1 MSISGIIRKAEA
13 LAERGDFIKALELY
27 KEAVHKSRK
36 LKKVTEDTLLAYNNM
51 IILMLRLNDSREGL
65 IEAKKY
71 ALEFI
76 RMAKKT
82 TLHSDMYANACFI
95 AGLIMLSLDDYT
107 GAIKHL
113 EDAATVFEL
122 IDHKE
127 GLMLACKNLAEAYS
141 AISYKER
148 AHVYSMRAKVLAKQL
163 NQVDK
168 LIEMDNTIKGWR
180 NLPLSGN

>member
-1 MSISGIIRKAEA
+1 MSISGLIKRAEA
-13 LAERGDFIKALELY
+13 IAERGDLRTALEIY
-27 KEAVHKSRK
+27 REAVHKSRK
-36 LKKVTEDTLLAYNNM
+36 VKKVTEDVLLAYNNM
-51 IILMLRLNDSREGL
+51 IILMLRLNNTRDGL

-71 ALEFI
+71 ALEFV
-76 RMAKKT
+76 RAAKKT
-82 TLHSDMYANACFI
+82 ILHSDMYANACFI
-95 AGLIMLSLDDYT
+95 AGLIMLSLEDYK

-113 EDAATVFEL
+113 EDAAIVFEL

-148 AHVYSMRAKVLAKQL
+148 AQAYSMRAKTIAKQL

-180 NLPLSGN
+180 SLPLSGD